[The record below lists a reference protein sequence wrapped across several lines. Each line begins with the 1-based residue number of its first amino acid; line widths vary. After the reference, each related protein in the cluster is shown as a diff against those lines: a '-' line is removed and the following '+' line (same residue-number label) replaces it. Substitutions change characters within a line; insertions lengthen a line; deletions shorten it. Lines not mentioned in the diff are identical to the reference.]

1 MNASTRQLKV
11 ARLIQRELSEVI
23 RPEMQLLFPGA
34 MITLTKV
41 NISPD
46 LGVAHVYL
54 SVFLANA
61 EKVMQ
66 EITLGQSEIR
76 FKLGQRIRHQLRIV
90 PALNFHIDDS
100 LDYIDRIDQLLKQ

>member
-11 ARLIQRELSEVI
+11 ARLLQKELSEVLK
-23 RPEMQLLFPGA
+23 PEMQLRFPGA
-34 MITLTKV
+34 MITITKV

-54 SVFLANA
+54 SVFMAKA
-61 EKVMQ
+61 EQVIAQ
-66 EITLGQSEIR
+66 ITLDHTEIR
-76 FKLGQRIRHQLRIV
+76 YKLGQRIRHQLRIV
-90 PALNFHIDDS
+90 PELHFHIDDS

>member
-11 ARLIQRELSEVI
+11 ARLLQKELSEVL
-23 RPEMQLLFPGA
+23 RPEMQLRFPGS
-34 MITLTKV
+34 MVTLTKV

-46 LGVAHVYL
+46 LGVAHVFL
-54 SVFLANA
+54 SVFMAKPEL
-61 EKVMQ
+61 VITQ
-66 EITLGQSEIR
+66 ITLDQSEIR

-90 PALNFHIDDS
+90 PELHFHIDDS